1 MYSVSLHTLNFSLQQ
16 RPWWTASRNKLSE
29 EQGLFSKAWEI
40 LVTSWKEIDVDIFK
54 ETYELFEYSFS
65 AIQRDV

>member
-1 MYSVSLHTLNFSLQQ
+1 MYSVSLHNLNFSLQQ
-16 RPWWTASRNKLSE
+16 RPWWTASRYKLSE
-29 EQGLFSKAWEI
+29 EQGLFSKAWEM
-40 LVTSWKEIDVDIFK
+40 LVTSWKELDVDIFK